1 MEQEKIFARLL
12 PIITRY
18 YREQGS
24 GPFVEYFDPDEL
36 DERLQLDNGGGRQ
49 DWEEL
54 FTWVEQY
61 LRHAVKTGHPGY
73 VNRMWADANLPSV
86 IGEMITA
93 ITNTSACTYETAPVS
108 TLMEKYLLRTMLE
121 LAGFENGSA
130 QMTTGSSNANMIAMM
145 AARNTRNAAIKRAG
159 LAGRPQLYGFVNADA
174 HYHMDRAANI
184 HGIGHQQLT
193 KVEVE
198 D

>member
-49 DWEEL
+49 DWDEL
-54 FTWVEQY
+54 FAWVEQY

-145 AARNTRNAAIKRAG
+145 AARNTRDAAIKRAG
-159 LAGRPQLYGFVNADA
+159 LAGRPQLYGFVNAA
-174 HYHMDRAANI
+174 RGVHAF
-184 HGIGHQQLT
+184 
-193 KVEVE
+193 
-198 D
+198 